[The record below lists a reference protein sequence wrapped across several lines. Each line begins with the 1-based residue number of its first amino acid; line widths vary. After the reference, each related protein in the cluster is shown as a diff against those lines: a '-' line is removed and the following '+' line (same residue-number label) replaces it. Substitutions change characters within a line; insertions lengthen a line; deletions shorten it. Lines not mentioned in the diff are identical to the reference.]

1 MQGSNEDADRE
12 RLSDKGQWEEG
23 EGEINGEGSMEAYTP
38 PYIKQIVNGNF
49 LYDSGNP
56 NWGSVTT

>member
-1 MQGSNEDADRE
+1 
-12 RLSDKGQWEEG
+12 
-23 EGEINGEGSMEAYTP
+23 MEAYTP

-56 NWGSVTT
+56 NWGSVTTSRSGRWLEGSRGREHMYTYG